1 MTTIVVRKLKLHLT
15 TAHVNYAPCVPTRS
29 YGGVSAT
36 DRIAGRRRRLLD
48 AGFDLFGA
56 QGYTATGVKDV
67 CREAGVTDRY
77 FYESF
82 SDRKDLFLAVFD
94 ARVDDLFQLVVGAV
108 GAAGPDPGDQLRAAI
123 GTFLHAVT
131 EDARTPRIIFSEPA
145 AVGPEAEARMRST
158 LRRFSRLAS
167 ATAAHHMPQDRH
179 APLIGLA
186 LVGTL
191 ERIVVEWQDGEL
203 HCSIPVAVEEC
214 TAIFAAMLDH
224 DR

>member
-1 MTTIVVRKLKLHLT
+1 MLHG
-15 TAHVNYAPCVPTRS
+15 VPTRS

-36 DRIAGRRRRLLD
+36 DRIAERRRRLLD

-56 QGYTATGVKDV
+56 QGYSATGVKDV

-82 SDRKDLFLAVFD
+82 TDRKQLFLAVFD
-94 ARVDDLFQLVVGAV
+94 ARVDDLFQIVVAAV
-108 GAAGPDPGDQLRAAI
+108 AAAGPAARDQLRAAI
-123 GTFLHAVT
+123 GTFLREVT
-131 EDARTPRIIFSEPA
+131 EDARTPRIVFSEPA

-158 LRRFSRLAS
+158 LRRFSTLAS
-167 ATAAHHMPQDRH
+167 ATAAHHMDHDRH

-203 HCSIPVAVEEC
+203 HCSIPAAVEEC
-214 TAIFAAMLDH
+214 TEVFSTLFSNGP
-224 DR
+224 